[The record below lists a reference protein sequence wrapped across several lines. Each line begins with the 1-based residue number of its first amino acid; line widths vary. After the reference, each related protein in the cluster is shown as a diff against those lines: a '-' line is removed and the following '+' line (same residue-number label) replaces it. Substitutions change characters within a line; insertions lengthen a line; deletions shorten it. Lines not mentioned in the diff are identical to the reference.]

1 MNTETSPSTSMLLR
15 AQDTPVLD
23 VFGTQVTVLG
33 GSAQTAGVFSLARI
47 VCPPG
52 TGAPPHTHVET
63 EHFHV
68 LRGRLTVQR
77 ADGELELLP
86 GDTIHIPSGVPHSF
100 ANRSADET
108 EFISAAT
115 PAGHER
121 FFREADELSRSGR
134 FNPQTACELCQ
145 RHGITLL

>member
-1 MNTETSPSTSMLLR
+1 MLLR
-15 AQDTPVLD
+15 AQDSPALD

-33 GSAQTAGVFSLARI
+33 GSAQTAGAFSLARI

-52 TGAPPHTHVET
+52 AGAPPHTHAET

-68 LRGRLTVQR
+68 LRGRLSVQQ
-77 ADGELELLP
+77 ADEQLELLP
-86 GDTIHIPSGVPHSF
+86 GDTIHIPSGVPHAF
-100 ANRSADET
+100 ANHSAEET

-115 PAGHER
+115 PAGHEH

-134 FNPQTACELCQ
+134 FNPETAGELCQ
-145 RHGITLL
+145 RHGITLV

>member
-1 MNTETSPSTSMLLR
+1 MLLR
-15 AQDTPVLD
+15 AQDTAVLD

-47 VCPPG
+47 VCAPG

-68 LRGRLTVQR
+68 LRGCLTVQR
-77 ADGELELLP
+77 AGEELELLP
-86 GDTIHIPSGVPHSF
+86 GDTIHLPSGVAHAF
-100 ANRSADET
+100 VNRSAEET
-108 EFISAAT
+108 EFVSAAT
-115 PAGHER
+115 PAGHEH

-134 FNPQTACELCQ
+134 FNPETAGELCQ
-145 RHGITLL
+145 RHGITLI

>member
-1 MNTETSPSTSMLLR
+1 MNTETSPSSSMLLR
-15 AQDTPVLD
+15 TQDTAVLD

-33 GSAQTAGVFSLARI
+33 GTAQTAGVFSLARI

-68 LRGRLTVQR
+68 LRGRLTVLR
-77 ADGELELLP
+77 AHEELELLP
-86 GDTIHIPSGVPHSF
+86 GDTIHLPSGVPHAF
-100 ANRSADET
+100 TNRSAAET

-115 PAGHER
+115 PGGHEH

-134 FNPQTACELCQ
+134 FNPQTAGELCQ

>member
-1 MNTETSPSTSMLLR
+1 MNSETTSSPSLLLR
-15 AQDTPVLD
+15 AEDSPVLD

-52 TGAPPHTHVET
+52 TGAPPHTHAET

-77 ADGELELLP
+77 ADEELELLP
-86 GDTIHIPSGVPHSF
+86 GDTIHLPSGVPHAF

-108 EFISAAT
+108 EFVSAAT

-134 FNPQTACELCQ
+134 FNPETAGELCQ
-145 RHGITLL
+145 RHGITLI

>member
-1 MNTETSPSTSMLLR
+1 MSTETSPPSSMLLR
-15 AQDTPVLD
+15 AQDTPALD

-33 GSAQTAGVFSLARI
+33 GAAQTAGVFSLARI

-68 LRGRLTVQR
+68 LRGRLTVLR
-77 ADGELELLP
+77 ADEELELLP
-86 GDTIHIPSGVPHSF
+86 GDTIHIPSGLPHAF
-100 ANRSADET
+100 ANRSAAET

-115 PAGHER
+115 PGGHEH

-134 FNPQTACELCQ
+134 FNPETAGALCQ